1 MARLS
6 ILLLL
11 PILVPILATNCTA
24 LPGVTITTPTIQWYP
39 VSGVKPE
46 QCCQL
51 CANFAGCAAFTVNA
65 SGCALKSDTNGMKPE
80 PSSTSGLNSGPGPGP
95 KPKCTGK
102 SAGLAEED
110 CVGWTKLYDATDGE
124 HWKDTSG
131 QGYGPGCSE
140 YRLDP
145 CACGIVTC
153 DGGHI
158 TRM

>member
-1 MARLS
+1 MTHAS
-6 ILLLL
+6 S
-11 PILVPILATNCTA
+11 LACT
-24 LPGVTITTPTIQWYP
+24 V
-39 VSGVKPE
+39 
-46 QCCQL
+46 
-51 CANFAGCAAFTVNA
+51 AGCAAFTVNA
-65 SGCALKSDTNGMKPE
+65 SGCALKSDTTGMKPE

-95 KPKCTGK
+95 KPQCTGK

-131 QGYGPGCSE
+131 KGWGPGCSE

-145 CACGIVTC
+145 CACACTRDHGGYVAC

-158 TRM
+158 TQM